1 MAPIL
6 VVQLTLAESW
16 LHWTDTETLVGVQG
30 TGERGNV
37 CVQVQSINEII

>member
-6 VVQLTLAESW
+6 VVQLTLAETW

-30 TGERGNV
+30 TGEREEMFVFKSNL
-37 CVQVQSINEII
+37 